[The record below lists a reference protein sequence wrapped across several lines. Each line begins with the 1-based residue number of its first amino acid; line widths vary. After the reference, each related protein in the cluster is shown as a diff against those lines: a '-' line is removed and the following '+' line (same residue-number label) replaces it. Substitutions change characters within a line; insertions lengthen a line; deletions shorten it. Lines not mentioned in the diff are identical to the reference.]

1 MPSEINR
8 GIKFGIGFALGVGFI
23 LTLFLF
29 SLSMCA
35 GRLHRRMLERMEEMM
50 PGGRHP
56 APETRDDPVALGS
69 QKQLLFVATGG
80 QAEERLIMDSRDKR
94 LKVRNDGLTLRK
106 GEGEFSAFLPAS
118 RFAPEAQ
125 VIAADL
131 RTLQIYGQAKDEGV
145 QISAVKMRPLGAN
158 DSLDIL

>member
-56 APETRDDPVALGS
+56 APETHDDPVALGS
-69 QKQLLFVATGG
+69 QKQLLFHLPTISRALAT
-80 QAEERLIMDSRDKR
+80 
-94 LKVRNDGLTLRK
+94 
-106 GEGEFSAFLPAS
+106 
-118 RFAPEAQ
+118 
-125 VIAADL
+125 
-131 RTLQIYGQAKDEGV
+131 RT
-145 QISAVKMRPLGAN
+145 
-158 DSLDIL
+158 